1 MTPERAMKEL
11 VSAALANNVGAV
23 ARLFDSE
30 SLEMT
35 SVALVR
41 AIAAGNTDVAL
52 DLAGRGVAFE
62 PYLQPAPQLEH
73 AESGVEERTRFYL
86 ADLLG
91 MDSRSIPYG
100 EGHRPRRPAVGKE
113 FSGCLYLHAASR
125 LCAKT
130 VRSLADEG
138 LLSARDRAG
147 LLLAAANYWV
157 AWGDMGYRDIA
168 LLLAGTFDG
177 LPPYPT
183 INFGSCGLGSIVASS
198 LLDLAARCQLK
209 YVSEYMERA
218 VDLSQSGGIP
228 FSYLEVAAVMLDEKT
243 SAKRAALIGQGM
255 KKGGI
260 DLSVYPQLF

>member
-1 MTPERAMKEL
+1 ME
-11 VSAALANNVGAV
+11 N
-23 ARLFDSE
+23 
-30 SLEMT
+30 
-35 SVALVR
+35 
-41 AIAAGNTDVAL
+41 AG
-52 DLAGRGVAFE
+52 
-62 PYLQPAPQLEH
+62 
-73 AESGVEERTRFYL
+73 
-86 ADLLG
+86 
-91 MDSRSIPYG
+91 IPYG
-100 EGHRPRRPAVGKE
+100 ESHRPRAPRKGYE

-125 LCAKT
+125 LCADAICALT
-130 VRSLADEG
+130 DAD

-209 YVSEYMERA
+209 CVPEYMERA
-218 VDLSQSGGIP
+218 VDLSQTGGIP
-228 FSYLEVAAVMLDEKT
+228 FVYLEVAAVMLDEKT
-243 SAKRAALIGQGM
+243 SSKRAALIRQGM

-260 DLSVYPQLF
+260 DLSIYPQLF